1 MKIAFLGLGI
11 MGKPMATNLAKAG
24 NDVTV
29 WNRTPKS
36 VQGAKTASTP
46 AEAADGA
53 EVVWMCVADTPAVER
68 LLFGAD
74 GVEARLHPGM
84 IVVDSSTISPV
95 ETLRFAERVRAKGG
109 DYVDAPITGS
119 KVGAESAQLIFMV
132 GAKGETL
139 QRLEPLFRVMG
150 KKVVHMGEVGKGQA
164 SKISLNLQIAMIYQ
178 GFIEG
183 FSLASKLGVDPER
196 FVELV
201 QSTMVRSGV
210 VDYKAPFVLKRD
222 YSPNFPLRLMRKDLH
237 LVEDASKA
245 INLHLPGLESVLA
258 VYEEAHKAGYDDLDY
273 AATLALLEKK

>member
-11 MGKPMATNLAKAG
+11 MGKPMAANLAKAG
-24 NDVTV
+24 NEVTV
-29 WNRTPKS
+29 WNRTPKNIE
-36 VQGAKTASTP
+36 GAKTASTP
-46 AEAADGA
+46 GEAAEGA
-53 EVVWMCVADTPAVER
+53 DVVWICVADTAAVER

-74 GVEARLHPGM
+74 GVEGKLRRGM

-95 ETLRFAERVRAKGG
+95 ETLKFAERVRAKGA

-132 GAKGETL
+132 GASDETL
-139 QRLEPLFRVMG
+139 KRLDPLFKVMG
-150 KKVVHMGEVGKGQA
+150 KKVVHMGDVGKGQA
-164 SKISLNLQIAMIYQ
+164 SKISLNLQIAMIFQ

-183 FSLASKLGVDPER
+183 FELASRLGVNPEK
-196 FVELV
+196 FVDLV

-237 LVEDASKA
+237 LVNDASKA
-245 INLHLPGLESVLA
+245 INLRLPGLESVLA
-258 VYEEAHKAGYDDLDY
+258 VYEEAQKAGYGDQDY
-273 AATLALLEKK
+273 AATLALLERK

>member
-24 NDVTV
+24 NEVKV

-36 VQGAKTASTP
+36 VDGAQAAKTP
-46 AEAADGA
+46 AEATEGA
-53 EVVWMCVADTPAVER
+53 EVVWMCVADTAAVER
-68 LLFGAD
+68 VLFGAD
-74 GVEARLHPGM
+74 GVEGKLRKGM

-95 ETLRFAERVRAKGG
+95 ETLKFAERVRAKGA

-132 GAKGETL
+132 GAADNTL
-139 QRLEPLFRVMG
+139 KRLEPLLGVMG

-164 SKISLNLQIAMIYQ
+164 SKISLNLQIAMIFE

-183 FSLASKLGVDPER
+183 FELATRLGVNPER

-201 QSTMVRSGV
+201 QNTMVRSGV

-222 YSPNFPLRLMRKDLH
+222 YAPNFPLRLMRKDLH
-237 LVEDASKA
+237 LVQDASKA
-245 INLHLPGLESVLA
+245 IHLRLPGLESVLG
-258 VYEEAHKAGYDDLDY
+258 VYEEAHKAGYGDQDY
-273 AATLALLEKK
+273 AATLALLDKK

>member
-11 MGKPMATNLAKAG
+11 MGKPMAANLAKAG
-24 NDVTV
+24 NEVTV

-36 VQGAKTASTP
+36 VEGAKTASTP
-46 AEAADGA
+46 AEAAEGA
-53 EVVWMCVADTPAVER
+53 NVVWMCVADTAAVDR
-68 LLFGAD
+68 LLFGTN
-74 GVEARLHPGM
+74 GVEGKLSKGM

-95 ETLRFAERVRAKGG
+95 ETLKFAERVRAKGA

-132 GAKGETL
+132 GASDETL
-139 QRLEPLFRVMG
+139 KRLEPLFKVMG
-150 KKVVHMGEVGKGQA
+150 KKVVHMGDVGKGQA
-164 SKISLNLQIAMIYQ
+164 SKISLNLQIAMIFQ

-183 FSLASKLGVDPER
+183 FELASRLGVNPEK
-196 FVELV
+196 FVDLV

-210 VDYKAPFVLKRD
+210 VDYKAPFVLRRD

-237 LVEDASKA
+237 LVNDASKA
-245 INLHLPGLESVLA
+245 IDLHLPGLESVLA
-258 VYEEAHKAGYDDLDY
+258 VYEEAQKAGYGDQDY

>member
-11 MGKPMATNLAKAG
+11 MGKPMAANLAKAG
-24 NDVTV
+24 NEVTV
-29 WNRTPKS
+29 WNRTPKNIE
-36 VQGAKTASTP
+36 GAKTASTP
-46 AEAADGA
+46 GEAAEGA
-53 EVVWMCVADTPAVER
+53 DVVWICVADTAAVER

-74 GVEARLHPGM
+74 GVEGKLRRGM

-95 ETLRFAERVRAKGG
+95 ETLKFAERVRAKGA

-132 GAKGETL
+132 GASDETL
-139 QRLEPLFRVMG
+139 KRLDPLFKVMG
-150 KKVVHMGEVGKGQA
+150 KKVVHMGDVGKGQA
-164 SKISLNLQIAMIYQ
+164 SKISLNLQIAMIFQ

-183 FSLASKLGVDPER
+183 FELASRLGVNPEK
-196 FVELV
+196 FVDLV

-237 LVEDASKA
+237 LVNDASKA
-245 INLHLPGLESVLA
+245 INLRLPGLESVLA
-258 VYEEAHKAGYDDLDY
+258 VYEEAQKAGYGDQDY

>member
-1 MKIAFLGLGI
+1 MKVAFLGLGI
-11 MGKPMATNLAKAG
+11 MGKPMAANLAKAG
-24 NDVTV
+24 NEVTV
-29 WNRTPKS
+29 WNRTPKN
-36 VQGAKTASTP
+36 VEGAKTASTP

-53 EVVWMCVADTPAVER
+53 DVVWMCVADTAAVDR

-74 GVEARLHPGM
+74 GVEGKLRKGM

-95 ETLRFAERVRAKGG
+95 ETLKFAERVRSKGA

-132 GAKGETL
+132 GAADETL
-139 QRLEPLFRVMG
+139 KRLDPLFKVMG
-150 KKVVHMGEVGKGQA
+150 KKVVHMGDVGKGQA

-183 FSLASKLGVDPER
+183 FELASKLGVNPEK
-196 FVELV
+196 FVDLV
-201 QSTMVRSGV
+201 QNTMVRSGV

-237 LVEDASKA
+237 LVNDASKA

-258 VYEEAHKAGYDDLDY
+258 VYEEAQKAGYGDQDY

>member
-1 MKIAFLGLGI
+1 MKVAFLGLGI
-11 MGKPMATNLAKAG
+11 MGRPMAANLAKAG
-24 NDVTV
+24 NEVTV
-29 WNRTPKS
+29 WNRTPKN
-36 VQGAKTASTP
+36 VEGAKTAASP
-46 AEAADGA
+46 AEAANGVD
-53 EVVWMCVADTPAVER
+53 VIWMCVADTAAVER
-68 LLFGAD
+68 LLFNAD
-74 GVEARLHPGM
+74 GVEGKLRKGM

-95 ETLRFAERVRAKGG
+95 ETLKFAERVRAKGA

-132 GAKGETL
+132 GASDETL
-139 QRLEPLFRVMG
+139 KRLDPLFKVMG
-150 KKVVHMGEVGKGQA
+150 KKVVHMGDVGKGQA

-183 FSLASKLGVDPER
+183 FELASKLGVNPEK
-196 FVELV
+196 FVDLV
-201 QSTMVRSGV
+201 QNTMVRSGV

-245 INLHLPGLESVLA
+245 TGLRLPGLEAVLA
-258 VYEEAHKAGYDDLDY
+258 VYEEAHKAGYDDQDY

>member
-11 MGKPMATNLAKAG
+11 MGKPMAANLAKAG
-24 NDVTV
+24 HEVKV

-36 VQGAKTASTP
+36 VEGATAADTP
-46 AEAADGA
+46 AAAAEGA
-53 EVVWMCVADTPAVER
+53 EVVWMCVADTAAVQR
-68 LLFGAD
+68 VLFGPD
-74 GVEARLHPGM
+74 GVEGKLRPGT
-84 IVVDSSTISPV
+84 ILVDSSTISPV
-95 ETLRFAERVRAKGG
+95 ETIKFADRVRAKGA

-119 KVGAESAQLIFMV
+119 KIGAESAQLIFMV
-132 GAKGETL
+132 GAADPTL
-139 QRLEPLFRVMG
+139 KRLEPLFGVMG

-164 SKISLNLQIAMIYQ
+164 SKIALNLQIAMIFE

-183 FSLASKLGVDPER
+183 FELATKLGVQPEK

-201 QSTMVRSGV
+201 QNTMVRSGV

-237 LVEDASKA
+237 LVEDAAKTVQ
-245 INLHLPGLESVLA
+245 LDLPGLEAVLG
-258 VYEEAHKAGYDDLDY
+258 VYEQAHKAGYDDQDY